1 MTRVLAAVLMLG
13 LLIAPS
19 VRPVAAA
26 DEVTPVPASSG
37 VECPAV
43 EYVDG
48 VPVIPE
54 GAPAECVYIQTVG
67 VEDPCAPDATGAVPV
82 MCQSGLPVDPPVD
95 PSVGG
100 DACWITSDGST
111 NCPRTGGEITPSFGR
126 HFAILAVSLSG
137 VRYEV
142 IAGQMY
148 LGGDGSFSATVGCNR
163 LGGTATTN
171 SDGSFTVTE
180 LISTKMYCEELNA
193 AETALSEILLGGVL
207 AFNQS
212 DTGLVAQNAVGTIE
226 LAEAMYDVVLTTEDV
241 RANSGGISSPSELS
255 ALLIAIALLFVPAL
269 VGAAGLSVGLSRRD

>member
-1 MTRVLAAVLMLG
+1 MTRVLTAVLMLG

-67 VEDPCAPDATGAVPV
+67 TEDPCAPDATGAVPV
-82 MCQSGLPVDPPVD
+82 MCQTGLPVDPP
-95 PSVGG
+95 VGG

-111 NCPRTGGEITPSFGR
+111 NCPRTGGEIVLAYGR
-126 HFAILAVSLSG
+126 HFAVIAVSLSG

-142 IAGQMY
+142 AAGQMY
-148 LGGDGSFSATVGCNR
+148 LGDDGSFSATVGCNQ
-163 LGGTATTN
+163 LAGSVTVD
-171 SDGSFTVTE
+171 SDGTYTVTD
-180 LISTKMYCEELNA
+180 LISTKMFCEELNA
-193 AETALSEILLGGVL
+193 AETTFSEILLGGAL
-207 AFNQS
+207 TFS
-212 DTGLVAQNAVGTIE
+212 RTDTGLVAQNGVGTIE
-226 LAEAMYDVVLTTEDV
+226 LIEAMYDAVPTNGED
-241 RANSGGISSPSELS
+241 RANIDGVGASSDLS
-255 ALLIAIALLFVPAL
+255 ALLIAMALFGIPAL
-269 VGAAGLSVGLSRRD
+269 VGAAGVSVGLSRRG

>member
-26 DEVTPVPASSG
+26 DEVTPGPASSG

-67 VEDPCAPDATGAVPV
+67 AEDPCAPDATGAVPV
-82 MCQSGLPVDPPVD
+82 MCQSGLPVDPPV
-95 PSVGG
+95 GG
-100 DACWITSDGST
+100 DSCWITSDGST

-148 LGGDGSFSATVGCNR
+148 LGDVSFSATVGCNQ
-163 LGGTATTN
+163 LGGTATTD

-193 AETALSEILLGGVL
+193 AETALSAILLGGAL
-207 AFNQS
+207 TLSQTDA
-212 DTGLVAQNAVGTIE
+212 GLVAH
-226 LAEAMYDVVLTTEDV
+226 
-241 RANSGGISSPSELS
+241 
-255 ALLIAIALLFVPAL
+255 
-269 VGAAGLSVGLSRRD
+269 

>member
-43 EYVDG
+43 EYANG

-82 MCQSGLPVDPPVD
+82 MCQSGLPVDPP
-95 PSVGG
+95 VGG

-148 LGGDGSFSATVGCNR
+148 LGDVSFSANVGCNQ

-171 SDGSFTVTE
+171 SDGSFTVTD

-193 AETALSEILLGGVL
+193 AETALSAILLGGAL
-207 AFNQS
+207 TLSQTDA
-212 DTGLVAQNAVGTIE
+212 GLVAQNAVGTIE
-226 LAEAMYDVVLTTEDV
+226 LAEAMYDVVLKTDDV

>member
-1 MTRVLAAVLMLG
+1 MTRVLTAALMLG

-19 VRPVAAA
+19 VRPVMAT
-26 DEVTPVPASSG
+26 DEVAPVPVSSTVG
-37 VECPAV
+37 CPPVEI
-43 EYVDG
+43 VDG
-48 VPVIPE
+48 VAVIPE

-82 MCQSGLPVDPPVD
+82 MCQSGLPVDPP
-95 PSVGG
+95 VGG

-148 LGGDGSFSATVGCNR
+148 LGGDGSFSATVGCNQ

-193 AETALSEILLGGVL
+193 AETALSAILLGGAL
-207 AFNQS
+207 TLSQTDA
-212 DTGLVAQNAVGTIE
+212 GLVENAVGTIE

>member
-1 MTRVLAAVLMLG
+1 MTRVLTATLALA
-13 LLIAPS
+13 LLLAPGARS
-19 VRPVAAA
+19 VAAA
-26 DEVTPVPASSG
+26 DVVTPVPVPSG
-37 VECPAV
+37 CPAV

-54 GAPAECVYIQTVG
+54 GAPADCVYIQTVG
-67 VEDPCAPDATGAVPV
+67 AEDPCAPDATGAVPV
-82 MCQSGLPVDPPVD
+82 MCQSGLPVDPPV
-95 PSVGG
+95 GG
-100 DACWITSDGST
+100 DTCWITSDGST

-148 LGGDGSFSATVGCNR
+148 LGGDGSFSATVGCNQ
-163 LGGTATTN
+163 LGGTATSE
-171 SDGSFTVTE
+171 SDGSFAVTD

-193 AETALSEILLGGVL
+193 AETTLSDILLGGVL
-207 AFNQS
+207 TFSQT

-226 LAEAMYDVVLTTEDV
+226 LAEAMYDVVLTTDDV